1 MGMFDFVGSF
11 FQQIQYVKIQLGMVW
26 WYTITH
32 PFLGRGMVCGYGFT
46 TLIIYMG
53 PFWTVVL
60 DDQNEHEA
68 TIEI

>member
-32 PFLGRGMVCGYGFT
+32 PVLGRGMVCGYGFT

-53 PFWTVVL
+53 PLWTVVL